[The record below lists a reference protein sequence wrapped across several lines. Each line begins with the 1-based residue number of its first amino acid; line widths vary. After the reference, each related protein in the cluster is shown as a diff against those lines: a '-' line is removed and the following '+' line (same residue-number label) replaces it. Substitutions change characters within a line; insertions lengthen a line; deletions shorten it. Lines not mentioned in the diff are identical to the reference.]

1 MTRKESRTNAFM
13 LLFSL
18 YVNDEVVPD
27 SDFILDDGT
36 VIEVDE
42 FCSSLINNT
51 INNIDEIDTRISSF
65 LQGWSLE
72 RLPKSSLAILR
83 LSAAQ
88 LLYMKDI
95 PISVVIS
102 EAVELAKRFGS
113 EKDYVF
119 INGALGSFEKSLEMN
134 ENTSN
139 EHE

>member
-18 YVNDEVVPD
+18 YVNDEIVPD
-27 SDFILDDGT
+27 DNFELDDGT
-36 VIEVDE
+36 IIEVDD
-42 FCSSLINNT
+42 FCRSLINYT
-51 INNIDEIDTRISSF
+51 VTYIDEIDTRISSF

-95 PISVVIS
+95 PVSVVIS

-113 EKDYVF
+113 DKDYIF
-119 INGALGSFEKSLEMN
+119 INGALGSFEKSLEID
-134 ENTSN
+134 ENID
-139 EHE
+139 HEQE

>member
-18 YVNDEVVPD
+18 YTNDE
-27 SDFILDDGT
+27 ILPEETIDLEDGET
-36 VIEVDE
+36 IEVDD
-42 FCSSLINNT
+42 FCRSLVNNT
-51 INNIDEIDTRISSF
+51 VDNLTEIDEKISSF

-72 RLPKSSLAILR
+72 RIPKSSLAILR

-95 PISVVIS
+95 PVSVVIS

-113 EKDYVF
+113 DKDYIF
-119 INGALGSFEKSLEMN
+119 INGALGNFEKSLELNDAN
-134 ENTSN
+134 EN
-139 EHE
+139 EQ

>member
-18 YVNDEVVPD
+18 YTNDE
-27 SDFILDDGT
+27 ILPEETIDLEDGET
-36 VIEVDE
+36 IEVDD
-42 FCSSLINNT
+42 FCRSLINNT
-51 INNIDEIDTRISSF
+51 VDNLTEIDEKISSF

-72 RLPKSSLAILR
+72 RIPKSSLAILR

-95 PISVVIS
+95 PVSVVIS

-113 EKDYVF
+113 DKDYIF
-119 INGALGSFEKSLEMN
+119 INGALGNFEKSLELNDAN
-134 ENTSN
+134 EN
-139 EHE
+139 EQ

>member
-18 YVNDEVVPD
+18 YTNDDIVPD
-27 SDFILDDGT
+27 DSIELEDGT
-36 VIEVDE
+36 VLEVDE
-42 FCSSLINNT
+42 FCRSLINNT
-51 INNIDEIDTRISSF
+51 VNNLDEIDDKISSF

-95 PISVVIS
+95 PVSVVIS

-113 EKDYVF
+113 DKDYIF
-119 INGALGSFEKSLEMN
+119 INGALGNFEKSLEQSDKKDDDN
-134 ENTSN
+134 Q
-139 EHE
+139 

>member
-18 YVNDEVVPD
+18 YVNDEIVPD
-27 SDFILDDGT
+27 SAFELDDGT
-36 VIEVDE
+36 SLEVDE
-42 FCSSLINNT
+42 FCRSLINNT
-51 INNIDEIDTRISSF
+51 ISNITEIDNKISAF

-95 PISVVIS
+95 PVSVVIS
-102 EAVELAKRFGS
+102 EAVELAKRFGN
-113 EKDYVF
+113 EKDYIF
-119 INGALGSFEKSLEMN
+119 INGALGSFEKSLEMDRNTDN
-134 ENTSN
+134 EQ
-139 EHE
+139 E